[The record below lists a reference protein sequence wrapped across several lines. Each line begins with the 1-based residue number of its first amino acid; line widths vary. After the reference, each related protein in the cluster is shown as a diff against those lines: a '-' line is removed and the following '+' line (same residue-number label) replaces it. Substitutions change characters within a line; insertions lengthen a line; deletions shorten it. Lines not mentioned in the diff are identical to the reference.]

1 MATSL
6 EDALNTVSQLT
17 LEQQTMLVEI
27 IQNRLVDARRQE
39 IATDARAS
47 IATFHRGELP
57 AQAAETRS
65 GKWRWMHSLHSR
77 LAP

>member
-47 IATFHRGELP
+47 LAAFH
-57 AQAAETRS
+57 
-65 GKWRWMHSLHSR
+65 
-77 LAP
+77 